1 MKTKVAVCL
10 PHFGN
15 GGAESMVSQLVSA
28 LDQKKIEAKVFCV
41 FGNAHGNALEER
53 VQKAGI
59 EIVYLKKGVG
69 FSPKAVLNMW
79 KQLRAFK
86 PDVVHTHLSACVY
99 CAPWVL
105 FHKAKMVHTIHNIPQ
120 KEGNK
125 VRRTLMRFM
134 YKIKKAVPVAI
145 SDTNHDLVCAEYHLK
160 PEAVQ
165 TIYNPVQCE
174 KFYRSDTHG
183 ETVELITVGR
193 LSAQKNQKLLID
205 AFGTVAQKREDV
217 RLTIVGKGE
226 LEQQLKA
233 QAQTLGLAAKIRF
246 TGVVENPQDY
256 LATADIFVLSSNY
269 EGLPLAVLE
278 AMAAGLPIVSTDV
291 GGVKDIVT
299 DNGLLAPPN
308 DQGALSQAL
317 LRLIED
323 PNLREQF
330 GQKSLEYAQN
340 YALPVIAQKYM
351 ELYRKCCN

>member
-1 MKTKVAVCL
+1 MKNKVAIVI

-15 GGAESMVSQLVSA
+15 GGAEHMTSQLICA
-28 LDQKKIEAKVFCV
+28 LNQEAFAIKVFCI
-41 FGNAHGNALEER
+41 FGDYQGNALENRIKE
-53 VQKAGI
+53 AGI
-59 EIVYLKKGVG
+59 DIVYLKKGVG

-217 RLTIVGKGE
+217 RLTIVGTGE

-299 DNGLLAPPN
+299 DNGILVPPGDQNALAK
-308 DQGALSQAL
+308 ALSQ
-317 LRLIED
+317 LIED
-323 PNLREQF
+323 SALRERL
-330 GQKSLEYAQN
+330 GTKSLEYAQN
-340 YALPVIAQKYM
+340 YALPTIARKYM
-351 ELYRKCCN
+351 ELYQKI